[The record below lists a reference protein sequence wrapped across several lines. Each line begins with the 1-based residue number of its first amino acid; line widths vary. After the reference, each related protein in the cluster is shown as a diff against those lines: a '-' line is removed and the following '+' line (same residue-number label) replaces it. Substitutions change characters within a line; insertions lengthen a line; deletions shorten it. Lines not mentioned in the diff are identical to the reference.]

1 MYGSNIRVDEGKGR
15 RASSQNLLKA
25 KETEVERKHFWQ
37 LFFMPLKCFFF
48 SRGKK
53 NPSKPVRK
61 ERMKPSILFW
71 CLLTSTKIPKIKD
84 MLSLRKS

>member
-1 MYGSNIRVDEGKGR
+1 
-15 RASSQNLLKA
+15 
-25 KETEVERKHFWQ
+25 
-37 LFFMPLKCFFF
+37 MPLKCFFF